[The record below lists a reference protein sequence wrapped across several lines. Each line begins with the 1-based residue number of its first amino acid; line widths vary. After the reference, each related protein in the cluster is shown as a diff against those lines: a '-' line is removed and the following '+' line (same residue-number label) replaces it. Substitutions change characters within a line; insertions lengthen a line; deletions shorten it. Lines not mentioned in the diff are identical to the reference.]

1 MKGVNHVFEE
11 SIMKK
16 GIIVAAALVSLVAT
30 SAFAAGPAK
39 NGKAK
44 NGYLKSKV
52 VYHINNIHT
61 ATGALRNVKN
71 HLNAVGDKNID
82 LIVVTHSSGAFAMVD
97 GAMGKKNKK
106 TVKVYNFSDTIAG
119 LANRGVKFTICANT
133 IRGKKINKNLINEN
147 AEVIPSGV
155 AEVAFLQQKGY
166 MYVKP

>member
-1 MKGVNHVFEE
+1 
-11 SIMKK
+11 MKK
-16 GIIVAAALVSLVAT
+16 GIIVASALLSLVAT

-39 NGKAK
+39 DGSAK

-71 HLNAVGDKNID
+71 HLNAVGDKNIE

-97 GAMGKKNKK
+97 GAMGKKSKK
-106 TVKVYNFSDTIAG
+106 TGKTYKFADTIAS

>member
-1 MKGVNHVFEE
+1 
-11 SIMKK
+11 MKK
-16 GIIVAAALVSLVAT
+16 GIVVASALLSLVAT
-30 SAFAAGPAK
+30 TAFAAGPAK
-39 NGKAK
+39 NGNAK

-71 HLNAVGDKNID
+71 HLNAVGDKNIE

-106 TVKVYNFSDTIAG
+106 NGKVYNFNDQIAG

>member
-1 MKGVNHVFEE
+1 
-11 SIMKK
+11 MKK
-16 GIIVAAALVSLVAT
+16 LVVATALLSLVAT
-30 SAFAAGPAK
+30 TAFAAGPAK

-52 VYHINNIHT
+52 VYHVNNIHT
-61 ATGALRNVKN
+61 ATGAFRNAKN
-71 HLNAVGDKNID
+71 HLNAVGDKNIEM
-82 LIVVTHSSGAFAMVD
+82 IVVTHSSGAFALVD

-106 TVKVYNFSDTIAG
+106 TGKVYNFNDAIAG

>member
-1 MKGVNHVFEE
+1 
-11 SIMKK
+11 MKK
-16 GIIVAAALVSLVAT
+16 GIIVASALLSLVAT

-39 NGKAK
+39 DGSAK

-52 VYHINNIHT
+52 VYHVNNIHT
-61 ATGALRNVKN
+61 ATGALRNAKN
-71 HLNAVGDKNID
+71 HLNAVGDKNIEM
-82 LIVVTHSSGAFAMVD
+82 IVVTHSSGAFAMVD
-97 GAMGKKNKK
+97 GSMGKKNKK
-106 TVKVYNFSDTIAG
+106 TGKVYNFSDTIAS

>member
-1 MKGVNHVFEE
+1 
-11 SIMKK
+11 MKK
-16 GIIVAAALVSLVAT
+16 TTIIAATLLSMLAS

-39 NGKAK
+39 DGSAK

-71 HLNAVGDKNID
+71 HLNAVGDENID

-97 GAMGKKNKK
+97 GSMGKKNKK
-106 TVKVYNFSDTIAG
+106 GKVYNFNDTIAS

-147 AEVIPSGV
+147 VEVIPSGV

>member
-1 MKGVNHVFEE
+1 
-11 SIMKK
+11 MKK
-16 GIIVAAALVSLVAT
+16 GIIIATALMSLVAT

-39 NGKAK
+39 DGTAK

-52 VYHINNIHT
+52 VYHINNIHS

-71 HLNAVGDKNID
+71 HLNAVGDENIE

-106 TVKVYNFSDTIAG
+106 GKVYNFNDTIAS
-119 LANRGVKFTICANT
+119 LANRGVKFAICANT
-133 IRGKKINKNLINEN
+133 IRGKKIDKNKINEN
-147 AEVIPSGV
+147 AEIVPSGV